1 MAPIT
6 DERITDERKTRLKE
20 SYDAIAPVYNA
31 WTVDHSTTRMHY
43 LDQVLQLLPR
53 RNADDP
59 GTPVITALEL
69 GCGAGVPVTEKLL
82 SDERFSITA
91 NDISTTQI
99 ETAKATLGTERV
111 DWVEGD
117 MMALTFP
124 DGSLDV
130 VLGFYSII
138 HLPRE
143 EQDVLLE
150 RIVAWLKP
158 GGIMLVNFTSV
169 DSESVVAE
177 KWLDDKGWM
186 FWSGWGA
193 DAMLEKVKKAGL
205 EVLTSDVKKDE
216 GDAEFLWVIAR
227 KPKAV

>member
-1 MAPIT
+1 MAPVT
-6 DERITDERKTRLKE
+6 DEGITDERKSRLKE

-53 RNADDP
+53 RNPDDP
-59 GTPVITALEL
+59 GASIITALEL

-82 SDERFSITA
+82 SDDRFHVTA

-124 DGSLDV
+124 DSSLDV

-143 EQDVLLE
+143 EQDVLLN

-158 GGIMLVNFTSV
+158 GGVMLVNFTSV
-169 DSESVVAE
+169 DQESIVAE

-193 DAMLEKVKKAGL
+193 DAMLEKVKQAGL
-205 EVLTSDVKKDE
+205 EVLTNDVKKDE

-227 KPKAV
+227 KPKAT